1 MVRMTDYT
9 ILYCKGISRF
19 YQEQI
24 KNNFKAWR
32 YTSVFRISGYT
43 LVVEN
48 LPNMHKTLDL
58 MLSTTEET
66 SQVRLETT
74 FNEFRKLGTMEDFP
88 QYDWSVFIW

>member
-1 MVRMTDYT
+1 M
-9 ILYCKGISRF
+9 
-19 YQEQI
+19 
-24 KNNFKAWR
+24 
-32 YTSVFRISGYT
+32 FRVSGYT

-74 FNEFRKLGTMEDFP
+74 LNEFRELGTMEDFP
-88 QYDWSVFIW
+88 